1 MIDYKIGFNPVQGK
15 ESTILGLDYH
25 EGWLYFATDTKKIYL
40 DAHGEAK
47 LPMGGNSGV
56 FYGQMRMQETPDENQ
71 KEFSFEVYDLEV
83 NNDTASITIPN
94 VNDLILNIPDG
105 CFYRVT
111 DIEGTGDSAIINTLK
126 LTIAGGGG
134 GGSTGGGPASL
145 AGITF
150 NRITPQSITTL
161 LDVPCPIQF
170 TVTAKDSSGELTG
183 PGTYRL
189 LVNGVEKARGAVLNN
204 NPEDP
209 RDINEIDVSPYLGT
223 GENTIKVFASMDTG
237 GSSSTEAS
245 KTWKV
250 NATSISIDWN
260 PSFTEAYSTEE
271 QYAIEWDLIGG
282 AGIEKTTYILI
293 DGYYELSKVTS
304 GTGSQTLWIDPIEL
318 GLTHGVHKFE
328 MHVEASVG
336 ISELA
341 TPAIT
346 KNIMFREPDNSNYII
361 NHGYYGTGVTQYDT
375 VKIPITIYGKDNA
388 AGTATVHFKEN
399 GSDKGSKEN
408 FANGY
413 VHEFAYTPVNHGPQV
428 LSFQCGTSELTLLIE
443 VEPLGI
449 DINEVPNYAFKFKAN
464 EFADNGSIQKWED
477 KGVKV
482 SFSERFDWVNGGLN
496 TEEDENGNPRQYV
509 CVKAGSTMTIDY
521 NVFGIDARQKGKCV
535 KIIFKATKCKDYD
548 GQAVS
553 CHDGSR
559 GLVLNAQ
566 NAIFNSSDIALK
578 VPYCEDSYIEF
589 ELDIASTEE
598 KKYYIRPWID
608 GIPAGIKVYNPN
620 SDDFYTDSS
629 NKLVIG
635 SEDCDVYIYLIK
647 VYERHLKDD
656 DHLNN
661 FIADAPNAAEMV
673 SRFRRNDILDET
685 GEISPTKLAAA
696 NPDCRVHVYDISRMT
711 MHKKDKVENCTY
723 TQYHG
728 GSNAVL
734 NADGVTIK
742 VQGTSSA
749 AYGLAAFNLDS
760 EFENGFTDADG
771 NHFDE
776 WAMNENSIPVNFFC
790 TKVNVASAEQA
801 NNALNQ
807 EWYNRYQP
815 YKTVVRGRNPK
826 ARDTMEFTPGV
837 LFIKDSNKET
847 NDKENGGKGD
857 NVFKDTP
864 GYLNKP
870 YAKMYSV
877 CNMGNS
883 KDNVT
888 VFHDV
893 ENPMECCVENG
904 DNQLPGQW
912 MTTPQGGYKVGD
924 SFVAVDLMTIDE
936 GTTTVCPDGLERS
949 NRALWET
956 GMDEIYG
963 FRYPDGIDEVKK
975 LDPQYAEAM
984 ITGWFRLVKWMAESN
999 PSEKYAIIEFKDGY
1013 SAVTYASETDFNAEP
1028 LTKYIFNKET
1038 EEYEVATSYEDDST
1052 VYYIVL
1058 TAEQQFNRY
1067 NKNLYTIDPSDEN
1080 RIHNLVNKE
1089 EGFDSTKTYYYE
1101 TAHIYGATNEKLP
1114 ERKTY
1119 TGYKFRGYKAPGDL
1133 AKYQADYTPIVA
1145 GHTESAYAGNYDY
1158 DTTEYRMAKML
1169 EECENYL
1176 CMDSVV
1182 FHYLFI
1188 ERHSMVDNVAK
1199 NTFWSTEDGLVWNL
1213 TKDYD
1218 NDTSDGNN
1226 NQGALELTYG
1236 LEPGDV
1242 DAGGTSIFNAG
1253 NSVWLRFIRGLYS
1266 TCQRVYQALDT
1277 SQGDMPSAWSAEAY
1291 LDAFNKWQSVIPER
1305 CWIEDYYRKYIRPYE
1320 VYNDDMFLDMHEGG
1334 KKTYQRKQYETY
1346 QNYYISS
1353 KYFGSSCKTNYFT
1366 MRPNGQDLSSFKIP
1380 ITLYADCYIHG
1391 AFGSG
1396 TENPNFSQRCKRNTL
1411 VEMIS
1416 PIDNATDATTYIFP
1430 ANLYQSLGN
1439 KDTGLNSLKLEQF
1452 TVTSAKKL
1460 RTLALGTYTSDTV
1473 NTALNTIGIGSCE
1486 NLEELHVAKMRGEGL
1501 AALDLTQAPG
1511 IKKVD
1516 ARDSGFTS
1524 VLIASGAPLKS
1535 LEMNKPNSIVLSD
1548 LTELQTLNFQDPTAL
1563 TKVDIDNIDT
1573 SYINSKEHILDLVDS
1588 SKFANARLLNV
1599 KWVLQNE
1606 DADEI
1611 NTSNN
1616 TIRTLEML
1624 KNTKF
1629 VTNNGQ
1635 TIPQTATLSGELR
1648 IPESVYNGS
1657 NSVGIY
1663 NTYAKDTVYPNLD
1676 IIFEGSNAK
1685 MPKVSIYNGNNEVC
1699 WSKRIQNGGGVSELT
1714 LRTGPNGKFDM
1725 SMISKQSSMS
1735 ADFTFEKQWEIYD
1748 KDNNLI
1754 TTINSELPIY
1764 SESIEDDISLK
1775 PVFTSK
1781 TRQYTLQFYTY
1792 NPETKKVDKPMGAE
1806 IVVDYGTPL
1815 ADVLPKEIPWKPEES
1830 NYGLKEANNF
1840 VGYGLTQKTTT
1851 PVKNDYTVSNNQE
1864 FYAIF
1869 ERLSD
1874 ISAVVHPEWFDYIP
1888 YTYIRDNEYS
1898 SYSDIIP
1905 SPKIHNVEGYAVVP
1919 KAGLILQGKITI
1931 PAMHDNKPVI
1941 AIGNNFATES
1951 KQQITHIFCEKG
1963 SSLYEILGNAFYKN
1977 SILKYFDFSQNT
1989 VRFIDQEAFFSCGAL
2004 SADDM
2009 VLSKNLF
2016 FVGSNA
2022 FNGAFTSETSIAFK
2036 IPGNIGL
2043 VGSGGFNNLM
2053 LPDRSSVEIGSAEDY
2068 SKLFLETPNYTTNFT
2083 QNSNIRAFRFWSKR
2097 YDSYENTIPNAGGAM
2112 TQVQVLSAFVRNMQ
2126 DIDQYNLEINHEG
2139 V

>member
-1 MIDYKIGFNPVQGK
+1 MIDSKIGFYPVQGK
-15 ESTILGLDYH
+15 ESTILNLDYR
-25 EGWLYFATDTKKIYL
+25 EGYLYFATDTKRIFL
-40 DAHGEAK
+40 DAQGSAK
-47 LPMGGNSGV
+47 MPMGGNSGV
-56 FYGQMRMQETPDENQ
+56 YYGQMVMEETPDENQ
-71 KEFSFEVYDLEV
+71 KEFSFEVYDLEI
-83 NNDTASITIPN
+83 NNDTTSITVPN

-111 DIEGTGDSAIINTLK
+111 DIEGTGDDTIINTLK
-126 LTIAGGGG
+126 LTIAGGG
-134 GGSTGGGPASL
+134 SAEGGPESL
-145 AGITF
+145 AGISF

-161 LDVPCPIQF
+161 LDIPCPIQF

-183 PGTYRL
+183 SGTYRL
-189 LVNGVEKARGAVLNN
+189 LVNGTEKARGVVLNN

-209 RDINEIDVSPYLGT
+209 RDINEIDVSQYLGT
-223 GENTIKVFASMDTG
+223 GENTIKIFASMDTG

-250 NATSISIDWN
+250 NATSISVEWN
-260 PSFTEAYSTEE
+260 PSFTEAYSTED
-271 QYAIEWDLIGG
+271 QYGIEWELIGG
-282 AGIEKTTYILI
+282 AGIEKTTHIII
-293 DGYYELSKVTS
+293 DNYYEFSPTTS
-304 GTGSQTLWIDPIEL
+304 GTGSQTLWINPTEL
-318 GLTHGVHKFE
+318 GLTHGIHKFE
-328 MHVEASVG
+328 MYVTATVG
-336 ISELA
+336 ISWLE
-341 TPAIT
+341 TPILT
-346 KNIMFREPDNSNYII
+346 KNIMFKESDNANYII
-361 NHGYYGTGVTQYDT
+361 NHGYYGTNVTQYDT
-375 VKIPITIYGKDNA
+375 IKIPITIYGKDNT
-388 AGTATVHFKEN
+388 AGTATVYFKEN
-399 GSDKGSKEN
+399 GSNKGSKEN
-408 FANGY
+408 FANGDI
-413 VHEFAYTPVNHGPQV
+413 HEFAYTPVNHGPQV

-449 DINEVPNYAFKFKAN
+449 TINEVPNYAFKFKAN
-464 EFADNGSIQKWED
+464 EFADNGSIQNWED

-482 SFSERFDWVNGGLN
+482 SFSDRFDWINGGLK
-496 TEEDENGNPRQYV
+496 TETDESGNPRQYV

-521 NVFGIDARQKGKCV
+521 NVFGIDARQRGKSV

-548 GQAVS
+548 AQAIS

-566 NAIFNSSDIALK
+566 NAIFNSSDIELK

-608 GIPAGIKVYNPN
+608 GVPAGIKIYNPN
-620 SDDFYTDSS
+620 SDDFYTNSA

-647 VYERHLKDD
+647 VYEKHLKDN

-673 SRFRRNDILDET
+673 GRFRRNDILDET
-685 GEISPTKLAAA
+685 GEISPTKLAEA
-696 NPDCRVHVYDISRMT
+696 NPNCRVHIYEMNRMT
-711 MHKKDKVENCTY
+711 MHKKDKIKNCNY

-728 GSNAVL
+728 SSNAVL
-734 NADGVTIK
+734 NADGVTVK

-771 NHFDE
+771 NHLDG
-776 WAMNENSIPVNFFC
+776 WAMSENAIPINYFC
-790 TKVNVASAEQA
+790 TKVNVASAEGA

-815 YKTVVRGRNPK
+815 YKTVARGRNSK

-837 LFIKDSNKET
+837 LFIKDLNKET

-883 KDNVT
+883 KDNIT
-888 VFHDV
+888 VFHDL

-924 SFVAVDLMTIDE
+924 SFVAVDLMSIDE
-936 GTTTVCPDGLERS
+936 GETTLCPDGLVRP

-999 PSEKYAIIEFKDGY
+999 PSEKYAIIKFEDGY
-1013 SAVTYASETDFNAEP
+1013 DAITYENKAAFDAEA

-1038 EEYEVATSYEDDST
+1038 EQYEETNEYINDST
-1052 VYYIVL
+1052 VYYIIL
-1058 TAEQQFNRY
+1058 TAEQKFNRY
-1067 NKNLYTIDPSDEN
+1067 NKNLYTINPTDEN

-1089 EGFDSTKTYYYE
+1089 SGFNPTETYYYE

-1114 ERKTY
+1114 ETKTF
-1119 TGYKFRGYKAPGDL
+1119 TGYTFRGYKAPGEL
-1133 AKYQADYTPIVA
+1133 AQYQSDYTPIVA
-1145 GHTESAYAGNYDY
+1145 GHTESAYAGTYNY
-1158 DTTEYRMAKML
+1158 DTTEYRLAKML
-1169 EECENYL
+1169 SECESYL
-1176 CMDSVV
+1176 CMDSIV

-1218 NDTSDGNN
+1218 NDTADGNN
-1226 NQGALELTYG
+1226 NQGKLELTYG
-1236 LEPGDV
+1236 LEPGDI

-1253 NSVWLRFIRGLYS
+1253 NSVWLKFIRSLHS
-1266 TCQRVYQALDT
+1266 TCQKVYQALDT

-1291 LDAFNKWQSVIPER
+1291 LKLFNEWQSAIPER

-1346 QNYYISS
+1346 QNYYVSS
-1353 KYFGSSCKTNYFT
+1353 KYFGSSCKTNFFT

-1396 TENPNFSQRCKRNTL
+1396 TDNPNFSQRCKRNTL
-1411 VEMIS
+1411 VEMTS
-1416 PIDNATDATTYIFP
+1416 PIDNATDATTYLFP

-1439 KDTGLNSLKLEQF
+1439 RETGLNSLKLEQF
-1452 TVTSAKKL
+1452 TVTSAAKL
-1460 RTLALGTYTSDTV
+1460 RTLALGTYTSNIT
-1473 NTALNTIGIGSCE
+1473 NTALTTIGIGSCE
-1486 NLEELHVAKMRGEGL
+1486 NLEELHVARMKGEGL

-1516 ARDSGFTS
+1516 ARESGFTS
-1524 VLIASGAPLKS
+1524 ILIPAGAPLQT
-1535 LEMNKPNSIVLSD
+1535 LEANNPGSIVLSD
-1548 LTELQTLNFQDPTAL
+1548 LTELTTLNFQDPTAL
-1563 TKVDIDNIDT
+1563 TKVDINNIDT
-1573 SYINSKEHILDLVDS
+1573 SKINSKENILDLTT
-1588 SKFANARLLNV
+1588 KLANARLLEV
-1599 KWVLQNE
+1599 KWTLQPE
-1606 DADEI
+1606 DANEI
-1611 NTSNN
+1611 DNSAN

-1624 KNTKF
+1624 KNTEF
-1629 VTNNGQ
+1629 VTSDGQ
-1635 TIPQTATLSGELR
+1635 RIPQTATLSGELR
-1648 IPESVYNGS
+1648 IPTGVYNS
-1657 NSVGIY
+1657 DNSINIY
-1663 NTYAKDTVYPNLD
+1663 NIYAQDTVYPNLD
-1676 IIFEGSNAK
+1676 IIFEGTNAK
-1685 MPKVSIYNGNNEVC
+1685 IPKVSIYNGNNEVC
-1699 WSKRIQNGGGVSELT
+1699 WSRRIKSGTGVTAAT
-1714 LRTGPNGKFDM
+1714 LKAGPNGEFTMD
-1725 SMISKQSSMS
+1725 MISKQPSMS
-1735 ADFTFEKQWEIYD
+1735 DIYTFEKQWEVYD
-1748 KDNNLI
+1748 KAGNLI
-1754 TTINSELPIY
+1754 ETIESELPLY
-1764 SESIEDDISLK
+1764 NESITEDIFLK
-1775 PVFTSK
+1775 PVFTS
-1781 TRQYTLQFYTY
+1781 TIRQYTLQFYTY
-1792 NPETKKVDKPMGAE
+1792 NPETKKVDKPMGEA
-1806 IVVDYGTPL
+1806 ITADWGTPL
-1815 ADVLPKEIPWKPEES
+1815 ADILPNEIPWKPEDS
-1830 NYGLKEANNF
+1830 TYGLKEANNF

-1851 PVKNDYTVSNNQE
+1851 PVKSDYEVSNNQE

-1869 ERLSD
+1869 EKISD
-1874 ISAVVHPEWFDYIP
+1874 ISAIVHPEWFDYIP
-1888 YTYIRDNEYS
+1888 YTYTQDNAYI
-1898 SYSDIIP
+1898 SYPDVVP
-1905 SPKIHNVEGYAVVP
+1905 EPKIHNVEGYAIIP
-1919 KAGLILQGKITI
+1919 KDGLILQGKITI
-1931 PAMHDNKPVI
+1931 PAMYNEKPVI
-1941 AIGNNFATES
+1941 AIGNHFAKGSE
-1951 KQQITHIFCEKG
+1951 QNITHIFFEKR
-1963 SSLYEILGNAFYKN
+1963 SSVYEILAEAFYQN
-1977 SILKYFDFSQNT
+1977 NILQYFDFSQNT
-1989 VRFIDQEAFFSCGAL
+1989 VRFINQEAFFSCESL
-2004 SADDM
+2004 SADTM
-2009 VLSKNLF
+2009 TLSKNLF
-2016 FVGSNA
+2016 YVGSNA
-2022 FNGAFTSETSIAFK
+2022 FNGAFTSESTIAFN

-2043 VGSGGFNNLM
+2043 VGSGGFNNLN
-2053 LPDRSSVEIGSAEDY
+2053 LPDRSSIEIGSEDDY
-2068 SKLFLETPNYTTNFT
+2068 SKLYLETPNYTTNFT
-2083 QNSNIRAFRFWSKR
+2083 QNSNIRTFRFWSKR
-2097 YDSYENTIPNAGGAM
+2097 YNAFENTIPNAGGAM
-2112 TQVQVLSAFVRNMQ
+2112 TQVQILGAFVRNLQ
-2126 DIDQYNLEINHEG
+2126 DIDNYSLEINHEG